1 LSKQKGFTLVEVM
14 VAVMILSGA
23 LILLSNS
30 WGSAFAR
37 LQKANTS
44 FKIAALLERKVT
56 ELELEY
62 RNKSTDEIPE
72 ERADKF
78 GEEFPEYS
86 WKLTSK
92 KLEFPDLSSILTG
105 QEGGADE
112 LTLSVIKQLTE
123 TISKSVKEVTVTVIY
138 TPPSGKPLLNSVTT
152 YFVDFNKEVRM
163 GMPTGG

>member
-1 LSKQKGFTLVEVM
+1 LNKLKGFTLVEVM
-14 VAVMILSGA
+14 VAMMILSGA
-23 LILLSNS
+23 LLLLSNS

-44 FKIAALLERKVT
+44 FKIAALLERKIT

-62 RNKSTDEIPE
+62 RNKSLEEIPE

-78 GEEFPEYS
+78 GEDFPEYS

-92 KLEFPDLSSILTG
+92 KLEFPDLSSALTG
-105 QEGGADE
+105 KEGGADE
-112 LTLSVIKQLTE
+112 ITISVIKQLTE
-123 TISKSVKEVTVTVIY
+123 TISKAVKEVTVTVIY
-138 TPPSGKPLLNSVTT
+138 IPPSGKPLVNSVTT
-152 YFVDFNKEVRM
+152 YFVDYNKDVKM